1 MKKSMSN
8 KLTEATTP
16 MRNLII
22 VLSCIF
28 VFIFEAGAAVMV
40 APTVVFLSA
49 QKRTDRIIV
58 QNPSDKPSEVTIR
71 FSYGLPLTDS
81 LGNIRVEL
89 QDSLIT
95 DPKSA
100 TDWIQAFPR
109 KVIVPAMGS
118 QIIRLVARPPQDLT
132 DGEYWTRIV
141 VSSKESN
148 PPAPASDNP
157 DGISTQLNLIMQM
170 AIMVKYRTGELV
182 SDLELIEAQAMTN
195 DNMIKVLMDF
205 NNKGNVSY
213 MGILQGKLFDADG
226 KKISENKVNLAV
238 YKDMRRCLDFI
249 KPDETFKPPY
259 KVELF
264 ITPDGRTD
272 VPPEDMIKGNKISYS
287 VIVEE

>member
-1 MKKSMSN
+1 MKRRIR
-8 KLTEATTP
+8 EAFNRVTTL
-16 MRNLII
+16 RSTL
-22 VLSCIF
+22 VLFSLIF
-28 VFIFEAGAAVMV
+28 VFVLKAGASVMV
-40 APTVVFLSA
+40 APTVVFLSD

-71 FSYGLPLTDS
+71 FAYGLPLSDS

-89 QDSLIT
+89 QDSLIS
-95 DPKSA
+95 DSKSA

-109 KVIVPAMGS
+109 KVIVPALGS
-118 QIIRLVARPPQDLT
+118 QTIRLVARPPQDLA

-141 VSSKESN
+141 VSSKEGEQ
-148 PPAPASDNP
+148 AKPASENP

-182 SDLELIEAQAMTN
+182 SDLELTDAKANSSENNIH
-195 DNMIKVLMDF
+195 VLLDL

-213 MGILQGKLFDADG
+213 MGILEGRLVDADG
-226 KKISENKVNLAV
+226 KEISNNKVNLAV
-238 YKDMRRCLDFI
+238 YRSLRRRLDFL
-249 KPDETFKPPY
+249 KPADEFKHPY

-264 ITPDGRTD
+264 ITPDGRND

-287 VIVEE
+287 VVVEE

>member
-1 MKKSMSN
+1 MKKLIPDLFKNGTTSMKS
-8 KLTEATTP
+8 
-16 MRNLII
+16 II
-22 VLSCIF
+22 IIITSVF
-28 VFIFEAGAAVMV
+28 VFIFEASAAVMV

-58 QNPSDKPSEVTIR
+58 QNPSDKPSEVSIR

-81 LGNIRVEL
+81 LGNIKVEL

-118 QIIRLVARPPQDLT
+118 QIIRLVARPPKDLP

-141 VSSKESN
+141 VSSKETEEA
-148 PPAPASDNP
+148 APASENL
-157 DGISTQLNLIMQM
+157 DGISTQINLIMQM

-182 SDLELIEAQAMTN
+182 SNLELVDVKANSSDEL
-195 DNMIKVLMDF
+195 IKVLLDF
-205 NNKGNVSY
+205 NNIGNVSY
-213 MGILQGKLFDADG
+213 MGILTGTLFDADG
-226 KKISENKVNLAV
+226 KEISKNRVNLAV
-238 YKDMRRCLDFI
+238 YRDMRRCLDFV
-249 KPDETFKPPY
+249 KPDETYKTPY

-264 ITPDGRTD
+264 ITPDGRID

-287 VIVEE
+287 VIVE